1 MLNASNRKLNGEAFG
16 LLEKPERIGLA
27 AMRGS
32 WEWIIYPQGP
42 FLSDKQN
49 TPTYRVL
56 LKALILSWSAVSK

>member
-32 WEWIIYPQGP
+32 RERIIYPQGP
-42 FLSDKQN
+42 FLSAKQN
-49 TPTYRVL
+49 TYRVL
-56 LKALILSWSAVSK
+56 LKALILTWSAVSK